1 MKKVALILGVLVL
14 VLSSVTSFAQRTKK
28 PTTTTAKPTTTTG
41 GGTDTSGKG
50 TGFKRGGRGGNTN
63 PSTGTGTTSTS
74 TSPGAVRPKKIF
86 DTIKDPAAGTKEY
99 GADIKPSKRNA
110 FAYAANEV
118 NERKSLPY
126 DYVREDDAT
135 YSVFVWREIDAREKM
150 NAPFIYGAKENDGDQ
165 RFFSILLDA
174 IKKDSIVAFS
184 ADDDRFTTPLTFNEV
199 MSRSS
204 NTTSELDTSYS
215 QSLEDENIL
224 DTVIAWKKG
233 NKAPAPDSVYKFRI
247 KEQWFFDR
255 EASRMMVRI
264 IGIAPLA
271 PDQRAIEMAKKLKGK
286 ANAPAVGDNYY
297 QPVFWIY
304 YPDIRTSLARHFAY
318 NPKNSGARLTWE
330 EIFEGRFFSSNI
342 IKSSLDNPKDLTL
355 ARTIKD
361 PLFRLLEAE
370 NIKEKI
376 FNYEQDL
383 WSY

>member
-1 MKKVALILGVLVL
+1 MKKVALILGLV
-14 VLSSVTSFAQRTKK
+14 VMVVYSTSLFAQRKPKTTTTTTK
-28 PTTTTAKPTTTTG
+28 PTTTPTNTG
-41 GGTDTSGKG
+41 GGTDTTGKG
-50 TGFKRGGRGGNTN
+50 GFKRGRGGNTTGTGST
-63 PSTGTGTTSTS
+63 STGTN
-74 TSPGAVRPKKIF
+74 PAGARPKKIY
-86 DTIKDPAAGTKEY
+86 DTIKDPAAGSKEY
-99 GADIKPSKRNA
+99 GADVKPSKRNP
-110 FAYAANEV
+110 FGYQANSV
-118 NERKSLPY
+118 NERKALPY
-126 DYVREDDAT
+126 DFVREDDAT

-150 NAPFIYGAKENDGDQ
+150 NLPFIYGAKENDGDQ

-174 IKKDSIVAFS
+174 IKNDSIVAFS
-184 ADDDRFTTPLTFNEV
+184 ADDDRFTTPLTFAEV
-199 MSRSS
+199 MARSS
-204 NTTSELDTSYS
+204 NTTSELDTTYS
-215 QSLEDENIL
+215 PSLEDENIL
-224 DTVIAWKKG
+224 DTVISWKKG
-233 NKAPAPDSVYKFRI
+233 SKAPAPDSVYKFRI

-318 NPKNSGARLTWE
+318 NPKNAGARQTWE
-330 EIFEGRFFSSNI
+330 EIFEGRFFSSTI